1 MKQSIGFWAVITAVI
16 GLMFTAGGV
25 ENAQTLQEW
34 ITVAGVGVTSVLLG
48 YVGTLMIN
56 DRI

>member
-1 MKQSIGFWAVITAVI
+1 MKQSIGFWAVITALI

-25 ENAQTLQEW
+25 DNAQSLQEW
-34 ITVAGVGVTSVLLG
+34 ITVAGVGFTSAMLG

-56 DRI
+56 DKI

>member
-1 MKQSIGFWAVITAVI
+1 MKQTLGFWAVITALI

-34 ITVAGVGVTSVLLG
+34 ITVAGVGFTSMMLG
-48 YVGTLMIN
+48 YMGTLMIN
-56 DRI
+56 DQI

>member
-25 ENAQTLQEW
+25 ENAQTVSEW
-34 ITVAGVGVTSVLLG
+34 ITVGGVGFTSALLG
-48 YVGTLMIN
+48 YMGTLMVN

>member
-1 MKQSIGFWAVITAVI
+1 MKQTLGFWAVITALI

-25 ENAQTLQEW
+25 ENAQTAQQW
-34 ITVAGVGVTSVLLG
+34 ITVLGVGFTSAMLG

>member
-1 MKQSIGFWAVITAVI
+1 MKQSIGFWAVIAALI

-25 ENAQTLQEW
+25 ENAETARDW
-34 ITVAGVGVTSVLLG
+34 ITVAGVGFTSMMLG
-48 YVGTLMIN
+48 YMGVLMVN

>member
-1 MKQSIGFWAVITAVI
+1 MKQTLGFWAVITALV

-25 ENAQTLQEW
+25 ENAQTAQQW
-34 ITVAGVGVTSVLLG
+34 ITVLGVGFTSAMLG

>member
-1 MKQSIGFWAVITAVI
+1 MKQSMGFWAVITALI

-25 ENAQTLQEW
+25 ENAQTVEEW
-34 ITVAGVGVTSVLLG
+34 ITVAGVGFTSALLG
-48 YVGTLMIN
+48 YLGTLMVN